1 MKWFWL
7 CVLALVLVSGGLW
20 IARSGPKPGATE
32 TENQTQAPAHGAA
45 TEAQPKPP
53 EPNGLKPSAAEPS
66 KKAETTK
73 SDSSPAEA
81 AQSASDAKGDA
92 GNMPAPPQLDLDA
105 MLLGESGPSK
115 AVQAAADAPHT
126 TPAPTTPPVSAS
138 GEAGGN
144 PKLGPMKVEAQP
156 DGSVKVDGRFTVRG
170 KGTPEEPYEIPWSF
184 LTSAQE
190 TYQPRLGM
198 KNLPD
203 RLNMVNNKYV
213 TITGYIA
220 FPVLAETQDEMLMML
235 NQWDGCCIGVPPTP
249 YDAVEVKLSSSAT
262 REQRLAIDG
271 TVTGVLKV
279 DPYLVKD
286 WLVSMYVM
294 SDARLVKDS
303 ASGPNKHLRDPNA
316 HMNGGGPGGAGGA
329 GNGGAGNG
337 GAGGGGGGGGPP
349 GLEVDDPVMG
359 SR

>member
-20 IARSGPKPGATE
+20 IARSGPKSGATQTE
-32 TENQTQAPAHGAA
+32 TQTRAPAQGAA
-45 TEAQPKPP
+45 TEAPPKPS
-53 EPNGLKPSAAEPS
+53 ETG
-66 KKAETTK
+66 KAETAK
-73 SDSSPAEA
+73 SDSSLGEA
-81 AQSASDAKGDA
+81 AQSVSEAKGDA

-115 AVQAAADAPHT
+115 AVQAAAEAPHAT
-126 TPAPTTPPVSAS
+126 SAPTTPPASA
-138 GEAGGN
+138 GAPGN
-144 PKLGPMKVEAQP
+144 PKLGPMKIEAQP

-220 FPVLAETQDEMLMML
+220 FPVLAETPDEMLMML

-316 HMNGGGPGGAGGA
+316 HMNGGGPGGAG
-329 GNGGAGNG
+329 
-337 GAGGGGGGGGPP
+337 
-349 GLEVDDPVMG
+349 
-359 SR
+359 